1 LSDGSDH
8 VLAVTARTLRVF
20 VKHPVDVRSAA
31 SVAVDSAASD
41 VVSVS
46 VCATLS
52 AADLR
57 SVLSALLPPALHAL
71 PVALIALPP
80 DAPSPTVHP
89 LACVGL
95 MPDAFG
101 ERLFGVLCALDDSV
115 ERRWS
120 ALDDLVSSSSLSL
133 SSTRRRRRARADSAY
148 ANDDDDDDNDDAHS
162 NKGEDDSSALHGLAV
177 STGSVGG
184 APTATS
190 ATSTAA
196 AASSSLIHVIELSAV
211 RIGTWEVVGKMKGE
225 LTLVIDEGRSVI
237 QYRWRKPNTK
247 KQTFVTYVIQFAFD
261 LLVSAHVNETGSVA
275 AAEESAAQAE
285 SSGSKRKQV
294 SDSEPLF
301 KLDWMLELRGPP
313 VFYKSDDKPL
323 KKTTES
329 AKSMSAVADV
339 KTRRVDGTLLE
350 WNETTDFTQNEQAT
364 TYRRH
369 VVVAV
374 EKPGARLSRLLAD
387 KPYLSNLN
395 QLQLF
400 PMPGLAGVNSLTF
413 GSKKK

>member
-1 LSDGSDH
+1 

-31 SVAVDSAASD
+31 SVAVDSATD

-80 DAPSPTVHP
+80 ETPSPTVHP

-101 ERLFGVLCALDDSV
+101 ERLFGVLCALDNSSV
-115 ERRWS
+115 DRRWS
-120 ALDDLVSSSSLSL
+120 VLDDLVSSSSLSL

-148 ANDDDDDDNDDAHS
+148 ANDDDNDDNNNDDDGDGDGHS

-177 STGSVGG
+177 STNSVGG
-184 APTATS
+184 APTTTN

-196 AASSSLIHVIELSAV
+196 SSSSSLIHVIELSAV

-294 SDSEPLF
+294 SGSEPLF

-374 EKPGARLSRLLAD
+374 DKPGAHLSRLLAD